1 MPRHRTPKSTKLPP
15 PASIVIWSQG
25 TAVAVNGIG
34 SGLIG
39 LVFALF
45 ARETMPRLQRLPE
58 PIPARTGEV
67 KGLV

>member
-1 MPRHRTPKSTKLPP
+1 MTTQ
-15 PASIVIWSQG
+15 VTQG

-34 SGLIG
+34 LCFIG

>member
-1 MPRHRTPKSTKLPP
+1 VTTQ
-15 PASIVIWSQG
+15 VTQG

-34 SGLIG
+34 LCLIG

-58 PIPARTGEV
+58 PISATTGEV